1 MIELLIRYLFFVK
14 SIYKKKKY
22 ANEKGYLLGFFLL
35 LINIHSILVFVDIN
49 VEAFDFISFWRPNG
63 TYKGVYG
70 YAFGIIIAII
80 LLSLI
85 SSFKK
90 KTSYLERIRL
100 YRKVIKPVN
109 KTYAI
114 LYVVFSV
121 LLFFFSIFSL
131 ARYFF
136 G

>member
-1 MIELLIRYLFFVK
+1 MIELLIKYLFFVK

-63 TYKGVYG
+63 TYKGIYG

-90 KTSYLERIRL
+90 KTSYIERIHL

-114 LYVVFSV
+114 CYVVFSV